1 MKLVSN
7 AAERAQIARV
17 VGIVLLIA
25 APGMAFGTLY
35 STRQPLEV
43 LAVAERMKATLPAE
57 HYSSAVY
64 HGSYARQTLDDKW
77 KPTGFATMGT
87 AGFLLGA
94 GLLGAG
100 VRRREKAG

>member
-1 MKLVSN
+1 MKLLSN

-17 VGIVLLIA
+17 VGIVLVLA

-43 LAVAERMKATLPAE
+43 LALAERMKATLPPD

-64 HGSYARQTLDDKW
+64 HGSYAQETLDNKW

-94 GLLGAG
+94 GLLITGL
-100 VRRREKAG
+100 RRREKAA